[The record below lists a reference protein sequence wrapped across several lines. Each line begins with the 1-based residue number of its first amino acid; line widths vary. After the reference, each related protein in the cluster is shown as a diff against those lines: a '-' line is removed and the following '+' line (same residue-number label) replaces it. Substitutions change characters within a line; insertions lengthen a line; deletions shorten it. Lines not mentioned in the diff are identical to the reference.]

1 MGARKAS
8 GRSAAPLKHDKRHM
22 LISETSSDMV
32 KSEADR
38 MHEQSIEEE
47 KTMSLEFTRAP
58 FKDDSREQTLNWME
72 NEDFLLS
79 IPKKED
85 KKRKELNDTGIEW
98 SHKKQ
103 QPKPIDDD
111 YDIEDLF
118 KGLLSKN
125 IR

>member
-8 GRSAAPLKHDKRHM
+8 GRSAAPQKHDKRNR
-22 LISETSSDMV
+22 LVSDASSDMV

-58 FKDDSREQTLNWME
+58 FKDDSREETLNWID

-98 SHKKQ
+98 S
-103 QPKPIDDD
+103 
-111 YDIEDLF
+111 
-118 KGLLSKN
+118 
-125 IR
+125 